1 MGGRE
6 EQERG
11 FGLCNFTDEKE
22 IANSNGF
29 VLERIKVC
37 IFPRQIR
44 MFTVW
49 IINEYH
55 TNFHP
60 CLHC

>member
-29 VLERIKVC
+29 VL
-37 IFPRQIR
+37 
-44 MFTVW
+44 
-49 IINEYH
+49 
-55 TNFHP
+55 
-60 CLHC
+60 